1 MNNLCQKLCLRLL
14 SLGLITFAA
23 GTTGVVAQQSD
34 EEPEARPDYQVELIV
49 FEYLNPSATE
59 EDWRGPT
66 PAAEPDEITE
76 TSPSIAPAPLEF
88 SRVEA
93 EDFQLSEIAGRMR
106 GSRDFRVVYHSAW
119 IQPGYNKEEAP
130 WLILGRVGR
139 VPAKLRGRA
148 KMHLSRYLHMEL
160 DLDLQGGQIAGSL
173 RPGAP
178 YSLLESRRMRSGDL
192 HFFDHPKFGALVRID
207 PVDSDD

>member
-1 MNNLCQKLCLRLL
+1 MHNSRQKLLLRLL
-14 SLGLITFAA
+14 GLSVMTFAA
-23 GTTGVVAQQSD
+23 GTTSVLAQQSD
-34 EEPEARPDYQVELIV
+34 EEPIARPDYQVELIV
-49 FEYLNPSATE
+49 FEYINPSATE

-66 PAAEPDEITE
+66 PAAEPDEIADA
-76 TSPSIAPAPLEF
+76 PQSITPAPLEF
-88 SRVEA
+88 SRVET

-106 GSRDFRVVYHSAW
+106 GSRDFRVVYHAAW
-119 IQPGYNKEEAP
+119 VQPGYNKEEAP

-148 KMHLSRYLHMEL
+148 KMHLSRFLHMEL
-160 DLDLQGGQIAGSL
+160 DLDLQATQNADSL
-173 RPGAP
+173 RPSAP

-207 PVDSDD
+207 PVDDDN